1 MGECLKFIYS
11 YSKNSEALRNSTNF
25 REIDDCY
32 LMIKMLF

>member
-1 MGECLKFIYS
+1 MKFIYL

>member
-1 MGECLKFIYS
+1 MGKYIKFIYL